1 MADRYDLSNQRRIA
15 ANVLKIGVHRIWLDP
30 EEKEG
35 IADATTR
42 NDIRD
47 LLESG
52 AIQAKPKKGV
62 SRARARQRDEKRKYG
77 HGGTGHG
84 SRKGR
89 KGARNPRKREWITK
103 IRALRSR
110 LKELRADG
118 TLPPN
123 VYCKVY
129 RKAKGGEYKSVAH
142 MNAYLMAQ
150 GHLK

>member
-15 ANVLKIGVHRIWLDP
+15 SNVLKIGINRIWLDP

-77 HGGTGHG
+77 T
-84 SRKGR
+84 
-89 KGARNPRKREWITK
+89 RNRT
-103 IRALRSR
+103 R
-110 LKELRADG
+110 LKEREKGCENSQKAGMDHQDPCATQPSQG
-118 TLPPN
+118 TT
-123 VYCKVY
+123 C
-129 RKAKGGEYKSVAH
+129 
-142 MNAYLMAQ
+142 
-150 GHLK
+150 

>member
-15 ANVLKIGVHRIWLDP
+15 ANVLKIGVNRIWLDP

-52 AIQAKPKKGV
+52 AIRAKPKKGV

-89 KGARNPRKREWITK
+89 KGARTPRKREWITK

-123 VYCKVY
+123 VFCKVY

>member
-1 MADRYDLSNQRRIA
+1 MADRYNLSNQRRIA
-15 ANVLKIGVHRIWLDP
+15 ANVLKIGVNRIWLDP
-30 EEKEG
+30 VEKES

-42 NDIRD
+42 NDVRD
-47 LLESG
+47 LLKSG
-52 AIQAKPKKGV
+52 AIRAKPKKGV

-89 KGARNPRKREWITK
+89 KGARNPRKQEWITK

-118 TLPPN
+118 AIPPN

-142 MNAYLMAQ
+142 MNAYLTAQ

>member
-1 MADRYDLSNQRRIA
+1 MADRYNLSNQRRIA
-15 ANVLKIGVHRIWLDP
+15 ANVLKIGVNRVWLDP
-30 EEKEG
+30 EEKED
-35 IADATTR
+35 IANATTR

-47 LLESG
+47 LTESG

-62 SRARARQRDEKRKYG
+62 SRARARMRDAKRRYG
-77 HGGTGHG
+77 HGTGQG

-89 KGARNPRKREWITK
+89 KGARNPRKREWIAK
-103 IRALRSR
+103 IRALRGR

-118 TLPPN
+118 TIPPN

-142 MNAYLMAQ
+142 LNAYLVTQ

>member
-15 ANVLKIGVHRIWLDP
+15 SNVLKIGVHRIWLDP
-30 EEKEG
+30 EEKES

-77 HGGTGHG
+77 HGTGHG
-84 SRKGR
+84 SRKGK

-118 TLPPN
+118 ALPPN

-142 MNAYLMAQ
+142 MNAYLMTQ

>member
-1 MADRYDLSNQRRIA
+1 MADHYDLSNQRRVA
-15 ANVLKIGVHRIWLDP
+15 ANILKTGVNRIWLDP
-30 EEKEG
+30 AEKEA

-42 NDIRD
+42 EDIRD
-47 LLESG
+47 LVASG
-52 AIQAKPKKGV
+52 AIRAKPKKGV
-62 SRARARQRDEKRKYG
+62 SRARARQRDAKRRYG
-77 HGGTGHG
+77 HGTGHG

-89 KGARNPRKREWITK
+89 KGARTPGKREWITK

-118 TLPPN
+118 TLPSN

-142 MNAYLMAQ
+142 LNAYLMAQ

>member
-15 ANVLKIGVHRIWLDP
+15 ANVLKIGVNRIWLDP

-52 AIQAKPKKGV
+52 AIKAKPKKGV
-62 SRARARQRDEKRKYG
+62 SRARARQRDEKRRYG
-77 HGGTGHG
+77 HGTGHG

-89 KGARNPRKREWITK
+89 KGARNPRKREWIAK

-142 MNAYLMAQ
+142 MNAHLMAQ

>member
-15 ANVLKIGVHRIWLDP
+15 ANVLKIGVNRIWLDP
-30 EEKEG
+30 EEKED

-62 SRARARQRDEKRKYG
+62 SRARARQRDEKRRYG
-77 HGGTGHG
+77 HGTGHG
-84 SRKGR
+84 SRKGK
-89 KGARNPRKREWITK
+89 KGARTPKKREWITK
-103 IRALRSR
+103 IRALRNR

>member
-62 SRARARQRDEKRKYG
+62 SRARARQRDEKRRYG
-77 HGGTGHG
+77 HGTGHG
-84 SRKGR
+84 SRKGK
-89 KGARNPRKREWITK
+89 KGARTPKKREWITK
-103 IRALRSR
+103 IRALRNR

-123 VYCKVY
+123 MYCKVY

>member
-15 ANVLKIGVHRIWLDP
+15 ANVLKIGVNRIWLDP
-30 EEKEG
+30 AEKES

-77 HGGTGHG
+77 HGTGHG

-89 KGARNPRKREWITK
+89 KGARTPRKQEWITK

-118 TLPPN
+118 MLLPN

-142 MNAYLMAQ
+142 MNAHLMAQ

>member
-15 ANVLKIGVHRIWLDP
+15 ANVLKIGVNRTWLDP
-30 EEKEG
+30 KEKES

-47 LLESG
+47 LLKSG
-52 AIQAKPKKGV
+52 AIRAKPKKGV
-62 SRARARQRDEKRKYG
+62 SRARARQRDVKRKYG
-77 HGGTGHG
+77 HGTGHG

-89 KGARNPRKREWITK
+89 KGARTPRKQEWITK

-118 TLPPN
+118 TLPRN

-142 MNAYLMAQ
+142 MNAHLMAQ

>member
-15 ANVLKIGVHRIWLDP
+15 ANVLKIGVNRIWLDP
-30 EEKEG
+30 GEKES

-52 AIQAKPKKGV
+52 AILAKPKKGV

-77 HGGTGHG
+77 HGTGHG

-89 KGARNPRKREWITK
+89 KGARTPRKRDWITK

>member
-15 ANVLKIGVHRIWLDP
+15 ANVLKIGVNRIWLDP

-62 SRARARQRDEKRKYG
+62 SRARARQRDEKRRYG
-77 HGGTGHG
+77 HGTGHG

-89 KGARNPRKREWITK
+89 KGARTPRKREWITK

-123 VYCKVY
+123 VYCNVY

-142 MNAYLMAQ
+142 MNAHLMAQ